1 MKLTQFAIAALFCVA
16 PTSAFVS
23 SPIKSQSVA
32 TLNASSTDIETSLN
46 ANANANAGRR
56 SFLSKAGVAFS
67 AAAAGTII
75 LPGNANAIPGI
86 TVAEF
91 ESIMRT
97 SARSISIVEF
107 SGSKS
112 ETAIV
117 TLLDGTTFS
126 ITDLFESS
134 TDPRSPLKLIASCR
148 SYKVPTKNVGL
159 EDALSSFANSGSK
172 KKRVYMNERV
182 RVAAEKERAKK
193 IRMDE
198 DERERLSE
206 TLRMGI

>member
-23 SPIKSQSVA
+23 SPIKSQSVV
-32 TLNASSTDIETSLN
+32 TLNASSADIETSL
-46 ANANANAGRR
+46 NANANAGRR

-67 AAAAGTII
+67 AAAAGTIM

-198 DERERLSE
+198 DEKERLSE

>member
-1 MKLTQFAIAALFCVA
+1 MKLTQVAIAALFSVA

-23 SPIKSQSVA
+23 LPIKSQSVVA
-32 TLNASSTDIETSLN
+32 LKASNADIETLN
-46 ANANANAGRR
+46 VNAGRR
-56 SFLSKAGVAFS
+56 SFLSKASVAFS
-67 AAAAGTII
+67 AVTAGTIMM
-75 LPGNANAIPGI
+75 PGNASAIPGI

-97 SARSISIVEF
+97 SARSISVVEL
-107 SGSKS
+107 SGAKS

-117 TLLDGTTFS
+117 TLIDGTKFS

-148 SYKVPTKNVGL
+148 SYNVPTKNVGL
-159 EDALSSFANSGSK
+159 EDALSSFASSGSK

-182 RVAAEKERAKK
+182 RVAAEKERERK

-206 TLRMGI
+206 MERMGI

>member
-1 MKLTQFAIAALFCVA
+1 MKLTQVAIAALFCVA

-23 SPIKSQSVA
+23 SPIKSQSAVA
-32 TLNASSTDIETSLN
+32 LEASSTDTETYN
-46 ANANANAGRR
+46 DGRR
-56 SFLSKAGVAFS
+56 AFLSKAGVAFR
-67 AAAAGTII
+67 AAAAGTIL

-97 SARSISIVEF
+97 SARSISVVEF
-107 SGSKS
+107 SGPKS
-112 ETAIV
+112 ETVIV
-117 TLLDGTTFS
+117 TLIDGTKFS
-126 ITDLFESS
+126 VTDVFESS

-148 SYKVPTKNVGL
+148 SYNVPTKNVGL
-159 EDALSSFANSGSK
+159 EDALSSFASSGSK

-182 RVAAEKERAKK
+182 RVAAEKERERK
-193 IRMDE
+193 IRMEE

-206 TLRMGI
+206 MERMGI

>member
-1 MKLTQFAIAALFCVA
+1 MKLTAIVVATLFWVA

-23 SPIKSQSVA
+23 SHIKSQSAVA
-32 TLNASSTDIETSLN
+32 LKASNKDIKTSLN
-46 ANANANAGRR
+46 NADRR
-56 SFLSKAGVAFS
+56 SFLSKACVAFS
-67 AAAAGTII
+67 TVAVGTM

-97 SARSISIVEF
+97 SARSISVVEL
-107 SGSKS
+107 SGPKS

-117 TLLDGTTFS
+117 TLIDGTKFS

-159 EDALSSFANSGSK
+159 EDALSSFASSGSK

-182 RVAAEKERAKK
+182 RVAAEKERERK

-198 DERERLSE
+198 DEIERLSE
-206 TLRMGI
+206 MERLGI

>member
-23 SPIKSQSVA
+23 SPIKSQSVVS
-32 TLNASSTDIETSLN
+32 LNASSADIATSL
-46 ANANANAGRR
+46 NANANAGRR
-56 SFLSKAGVAFS
+56 SFLSKAGVALS
-67 AAAAGTII
+67 AAAAGTIM

-198 DERERLSE
+198 DEKERLSE